1 MPMMRYLRGKDF
13 LDLAYDLIRRLVPNR
28 LGTLIAGAAVL
39 TLALAYM
46 YVVNYPTIARWF

>member
-1 MPMMRYLRGKDF
+1 
-13 LDLAYDLIRRLVPNR
+13 
-28 LGTLIAGAAVL
+28 LIAGAAVL